1 MNTMFFGFESAVA
14 QRYGVDEAIFLH
26 NLYYWTFKNRGD
38 ARHWHDGRCWTY
50 NSAQAFS
57 RRFPF
62 WSRRQIE
69 RIIASLKAQGA
80 IHIGCYNAA
89 GYDRT
94 RWYALDQT
102 VLSIYADT
110 DFHFTEPDSP
120 FPDPVPAIPKR
131 NPKHTPKG
139 KPKDGVLSKQ
149 DGKGRYEDGKEND
162 GGHPLRYGRIL

>member
-1 MNTMFFGFESAVA
+1 MTRPLQFIPFKSRADKGW
-14 QRYGVDEAIFLH
+14 DEAWA
-26 NLYYWTFKNRGD
+26 LYEI
-38 ARHWHDGRCWTY
+38 
-50 NSAQAFS
+50 S
-57 RRFPF
+57 FPDC
-62 WSRRQIE
+62 E
-69 RIIASLKAQGA
+69 RW
-80 IHIGCYNAA
+80 NAA

-110 DFHFTEPDSP
+110 DSHFTEPDSP